1 MPAPQLLA
9 ERPDWLDVL
18 IQRAS
23 RADAQPPFS
32 DGSLVALATGSRR
45 VLAIGDVAA
54 ALVGEGEAEFVV
66 DPDARRHHHG
76 TQLLEALLE
85 RDPELRVWAHGDHPA
100 ARRLAA
106 SHGLV
111 PVRELLQLR
120 LSGFDT
126 RPPSSAATQP
136 AENTRPPSSAATQPA
151 ESRQGS
157 AATQPAESRQGSA
170 ATQPAENRRP
180 PSSAATRP
188 AGVAD
193 LDDWV
198 ALNARA
204 FASHPEQGRVTRA
217 DLDVLMAEPWFDADD
232 FLLLRDD
239 EGDLVG
245 YCWLKVEHGIGEFY
259 VVGVSPDRQGEG
271 LGRRLVEAGLS
282 RLAARGIRTASL
294 YVEADN
300 TPAVRLYRSFGF
312 VDHSIDIQYARSRP

>member
-1 MPAPQLLA
+1 MVEPQLLNG
-9 ERPDWLDVL
+9 RPDWLDVL
-18 IQRAS
+18 IQRAT

-54 ALVGEGEAEFVV
+54 ALVGDGEAEFVV
-66 DPDARRHHHG
+66 DPDARRHGHG
-76 TQLLEALLE
+76 RQLLEALLAG
-85 RDPELRVWAHGDHPA
+85 DPALKVWAHGDHAA

-120 LSGFDT
+120 ATLPADAVSTSST
-126 RPPSSAATQP
+126 RGTGATLPADAVSTSSTRGTGATQSADRARRDQPTPGTSAFSP
-136 AENTRPPSSAATQPA
+136 ADA
-151 ESRQGS
+151 E
-157 AATQPAESRQGSA
+157 AW
-170 ATQPAENRRP
+170 
-180 PSSAATRP
+180 
-188 AGVAD
+188 
-193 LDDWV
+193 L

-217 DLDVLMAEPWFDADD
+217 DLDLLMAEPWFDPDD

-239 EGDLVG
+239 HGTLLG

-271 LGRRLVEAGLS
+271 LGRRLVEAGLA
-282 RLAARGIRTASL
+282 RLAERGIRTASL

-300 TPAVRLYRSFGF
+300 EPALRLYRSFGF
-312 VDHSIDIQYARSRP
+312 ADHAIDIQYARVAP